1 MTTNNLDNLEPQVSQ
16 LTIEEKAKL
25 ISGISMEAAQ
35 ILKKILPNNP
45 MVDMLITVKSR
56 AASL

>member
-25 ISGISMEAAQ
+25 INGINMEAAQ

-56 AASL
+56 LSNL